1 VVLAEQF
8 RSFLGGSGR
17 RKWTDGSAVGARD
30 RDGDNAGATIA
41 QSHSSHVPARDRDGD
56 ASPTG
61 TRKGGP
67 PGSTPVDAPLDWAPE
82 SLPRRGA
89 LRFCFQKSRH
99 AFWRDEHL
107 ISEKYINFEIGSRE
121 GDQSKKGAFLA
132 STIAHPLSHSPP
144 GIEPA
149 RMDRGGDRG
158 PPGGTAAATLTTVY
172 VAAKPGHLPTWLQL
186 RHCRQSPLA
195 TCHARHA
202 GRRGQR
208 TRFRRP
214 GTPCNVLR
222 SSVARPAIPGSEMYG
237 AVPPPSHTEM

>member
-1 VVLAEQF
+1 VVLTEQF

-132 STIAHPLSHSPP
+132 STIAHPPVTLA
-144 GIEPA
+144 A
-149 RMDRGGDRG
+149 RNRTSTNG
-158 PPGGTAAATLTTVY
+158 P
-172 VAAKPGHLPTWLQL
+172 
-186 RHCRQSPLA
+186 
-195 TCHARHA
+195 
-202 GRRGQR
+202 RRGQGAAR
-208 TRFRRP
+208 RHRRRNPHHGVRCGKAWPPAHLAAAAPLSPVANGDLPRAPRRP
-214 GTPCNVLR
+214 AWPTYAIQTAGDAVQRTAQLR
-222 SSVARPAIPGSEMYG
+222 RPAGNSW
-237 AVPPPSHTEM
+237 V